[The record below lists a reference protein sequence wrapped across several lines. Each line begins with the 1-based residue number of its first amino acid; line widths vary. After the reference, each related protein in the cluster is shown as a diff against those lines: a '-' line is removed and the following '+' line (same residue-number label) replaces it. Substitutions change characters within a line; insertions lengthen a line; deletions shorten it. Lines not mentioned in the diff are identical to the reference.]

1 MNKDNLD
8 QISDW
13 NGAVGRQWAA
23 LQLDLDAMIKPFGDA
38 ALVVAAAK
46 PGQGV
51 IDIGCGCGDTSIAL
65 ALEVGQLGSVLGI
78 DVSLPMLEVARVR
91 AATAQLPNLDFSHAD
106 ASTAELPAGIDL
118 LYSRFGVMF
127 INQQASALRHMRK
140 ALVSGGRI
148 VFACWRTPRDNPW
161 AMAPL
166 VAARKVLN
174 ITPEPADPFAP
185 GPFAFADEV
194 RLHQILVDAGF
205 EHVAIERFD
214 AEVVLGKSV
223 HAAAESSTRIGP
235 VARLLRELG
244 DQHLPVVVDAV
255 KSAFEASANLDG
267 RVIMKVSTWIVS
279 ARNPA

>member
-65 ALEVGQLGSVLGI
+65 AREVGQLGSVLGI

-127 INQQASALRHMRK
+127 FNQPASALRHMRK

-161 AMAPL
+161 AMAPHCSK
-166 VAARKVLN
+166 A
-174 ITPEPADPFAP
+174 
-185 GPFAFADEV
+185 
-194 RLHQILVDAGF
+194 
-205 EHVAIERFD
+205 
-214 AEVVLGKSV
+214 
-223 HAAAESSTRIGP
+223 STRCSLEAPAASVGQQP
-235 VARLLRELG
+235 AGRPLRDGSRTDQGDLPLRLR
-244 DQHLPVVVDAV
+244 A
-255 KSAFEASANLDG
+255 
-267 RVIMKVSTWIVS
+267 
-279 ARNPA
+279 

>member
-65 ALEVGQLGSVLGI
+65 AREVGQLGSVLGI

-127 INQQASALRHMRK
+127 FNQLASALRHMRK

-174 ITPEPADPFAP
+174 ITPEPADP
-185 GPFAFADEV
+185 
-194 RLHQILVDAGF
+194 LHPD
-205 EHVAIERFD
+205 
-214 AEVVLGKSV
+214 
-223 HAAAESSTRIGP
+223 
-235 VARLLRELG
+235 RLLL
-244 DQHLPVVVDAV
+244 L
-255 KSAFEASANLDG
+255 
-267 RVIMKVSTWIVS
+267 MKCGCIKFLSTPDL
-279 ARNPA
+279 NT